1 MLQVASVAQSTIR
14 RLQMV
19 VKEKEEI
26 IVTLQSAVSAAYQA
40 ALQEQASDQAQLEAL
55 HIVLFAHA
63 ERSIQDMHQALQVL
77 LLSHHS

>member
-1 MLQVASVAQSTIR
+1 
-14 RLQMV
+14 MV

-40 ALQEQASDQAQLEAL
+40 ALQEQANDQAQLEAL
-55 HIVLFAHA
+55 HTVLFAHA

-77 LLSHHS
+77 LLSHQS